1 MSTHDVDVGGG
12 RQWNAAS
19 LLGDVNNDDQPKPV
33 ISECSDVCSN
43 SERDN
48 VLLNEAAQN
57 IMRHGYLPRIVR
69 RAIDRIHEKHGP
81 GHVLTDQCLLDEI
94 EKMQQE
100 GNLPNARLKR
110 PTHACAE
117 NQHNVAMSEDLDEM
131 RQQNE
136 EMRRLLV
143 CKSCDNGRVS
153 HVIVNCGHMICVTCT
168 RMKKCFFCGSVIEK
182 VQIVKFGDNL

>member
-33 ISECSDVCSN
+33 ISECSD

-117 NQHNVAMSEDLDEM
+117 NQHNVAMSEEIEQMRDEHRKLKDLT
-131 RQQNE
+131 
-136 EMRRLLV
+136 V
-143 CKSCDNGRVS
+143 CKVCIESQVS
-153 HVIVNCGHMICVTCT
+153 YVFMPCGHLACCSDCCPAMRTCPVCEST
-168 RMKKCFFCGSVIEK
+168 
-182 VQIVKFGDNL
+182 VKRRVKANLE